1 LKQITVLSGKGGTG
15 KTVLTASFA
24 VLAKKLVVADCDVD
38 APDLHLLLNPQ
49 ITKEQTFK
57 GLKIAVMDESKC
69 VQCGRCEES
78 CRFNAIKELR
88 IDTVLCEGCGLCAYV
103 CPADAIEMK
112 EKVCGHAYISETKY
126 GFMSHARLDPG
137 EENSGKLVT
146 LVRQNARS
154 IAEEESLGLVLNDG
168 PPGIGCPVIASV
180 GGIDLG
186 VVVVEPTLSG
196 IHDMERALG
205 LLWHFKV
212 NPVVCINKCDLN
224 MDNTKRIGGFC
235 AENGVEVVGRISF
248 DPVVT
253 EAMVSGKP
261 VLEYAPERTV
271 SKEIEEVWRGILK
284 AL

>member
-1 LKQITVLSGKGGTG
+1 MITSVASGKGGTA

-24 VLAKKLVVADCDVD
+24 VLAKKVVIADCDVD

-57 GLKIAVMDESKC
+57 GLKTAVMNESKC
-69 VQCGRCEES
+69 VECGTCEES
-78 CRFNAIKELR
+78 CRFNAIEELK
-88 IDTVLCEGCGLCAYV
+88 IDPVLCEGCGLCAYV

-112 EKVCGHAYISETKY
+112 EKIRGHAYVSETKY
-126 GFMSHARLDPG
+126 GFMSHARPNPG
-137 EENSGKLVT
+137 EENSGKLVA
-146 LVRQNARS
+146 LVRQNVKS
-154 IAEEESLGLVLNDG
+154 LAEGKSLGLVLNDS
-168 PPGIGCPVIASV
+168 PPGIGCPVMALV

-186 VVVVEPTLSG
+186 LVVVEPTLSG
-196 IHDMERALG
+196 IYDMERALG

-212 NPVVCINKCDLN
+212 NPVVCINKYDLN
-224 MDNTKRIGGFC
+224 MHNTKRIGGFC
-235 AENGVEVVGRISF
+235 ADNGVEVAGRISF

-261 VLEYAPERTV
+261 VLEYAPERIV
-271 SKEIEEVWRGILK
+271 SKEIEEVWRKILK